1 MLPGAADGELLYS
14 DPDPMSQ
21 VDPDASPN
29 TQRKQAASVSLFN
42 GWTSL
47 FSAKLQGHV
56 PIHSPGPGSGAPIG
70 GPSAG
75 HLRGHSDLSG
85 GVHSDFVNDN
95 DL

>member
-1 MLPGAADGELLYS
+1 MLPDGGELLYA

-21 VDPDASPN
+21 VDPDASPD
-29 TQRKQAASVSLFN
+29 TQRKQAASMSLFN

-56 PIHSPGPGSGAPIG
+56 PVHSPPVGIG
-70 GPSAG
+70 GPDAG
-75 HLRGHSDLSG
+75 HARGHSDLSG
-85 GVHSDFVNDN
+85 GVHSDFVNES